1 MWQNQ
6 KIVITGV
13 TLEKLT
19 RGKMMNLKVRTGFL
33 YSYDVQNKRGSLQV
47 SEKFCFCKVKSEH
60 KPSHVLSSLLRFL
73 SGFCT
78 TPPPSP
84 PPKKKLQT
92 LFSIGFL
99 DSPPI
104 LIYTTVWSGTW
115 ESNMSHPRNT
125 EHSVLLS
132 SW

>member
-19 RGKMMNLKVRTGFL
+19 RGKMMNLKVRTGDRTLDSFTL
-33 YSYDVQNKRGSLQV
+33 MMYRVKEGHFKLVKS
-47 SEKFCFCKVKSEH
+47 FCKVKSEH

-78 TPPPSP
+78 TPLPPP
-84 PPKKKLQT
+84 PPKKKIANIV
-92 LFSIGFL
+92 FNRF
-99 DSPPI
+99 
-104 LIYTTVWSGTW
+104 
-115 ESNMSHPRNT
+115 PRQST
-125 EHSVLLS
+125 DTHLYYSMEWDLGE
-132 SW
+132 